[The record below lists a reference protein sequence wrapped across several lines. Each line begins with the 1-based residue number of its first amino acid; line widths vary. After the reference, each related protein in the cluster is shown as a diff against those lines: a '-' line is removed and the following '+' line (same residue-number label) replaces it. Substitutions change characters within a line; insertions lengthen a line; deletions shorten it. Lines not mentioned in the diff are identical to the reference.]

1 MSRRPVGIG
10 LALLLG
16 PVTLAGCAD
25 IPDSGSIERVGVEI
39 ESDNQL
45 IHFAPRGP
53 APGASPTEIVTG
65 FFEAMHAYPPTTEVA
80 EQFLTSNAAS
90 AWDPSRATVVYENVG
105 PTLSSRSTVRFRV
118 VREAILDSRGAYHP
132 LEGDSSYAEHQYM
145 LKREH
150 GEWRI
155 ANPVN
160 AWYVDHEDF
169 GRYYEPV
176 SLYFADP
183 SADALVPY
191 PIYLPLGE
199 QMATSLVQELLDGPP
214 ARNRKSLSSAPSLSV
229 EGSVSIEDGIAEVN
243 LSGQSLG
250 MSVPERKLLCAQMV
264 WTLWQ
269 VPGVEGVRILV
280 DDARWEIPGVPAVQ
294 DLSLWNGYNNPAT
307 LPARDQMFALD
318 AKGRLVQI
326 VDRADPESDT
336 RRRMR
341 ADVVSDSQWGAT
353 AQGIRSFDVGLTLG
367 EVVAVTDDGS
377 VLLGGKLYDS
387 RSSEPTVLYERGFD
401 LSEPVSTPGGEW
413 LVVDRQPSASRL
425 LVVRANGDVDRLR
438 FGPLSDQRIRSLALS
453 PDGTRFAA
461 IAQPLRARGP
471 EQTRIVQGELTFDAK
486 GTSVTG
492 VREIDELTVSGATV
506 RHIWSVGWDDATT
519 LAVLAGTSVGSPA
532 AYAVRIDGSQLTNPW
547 LLSTDIGA
555 PQNLEVSSGSGDRVF
570 VRNERGRLWYAVDR
584 GWRLVD
590 AGPLTAPAF
599 AG

>member
-1 MSRRPVGIG
+1 MTRRPVGIG

-16 PVTLAGCAD
+16 SVTFAGCAD

-39 ESDNQL
+39 ESDNGL

-90 AWDPSRATVVYENVG
+90 AWDPSRATVVYQNVG
-105 PTLSSRSTVRFRV
+105 PFSSGGSTVTLRV
-118 VREAILDSRGAYHP
+118 VREATLDSRGAYEP
-132 LEGDSSYAEHQYM
+132 VERGSAYAEHRYV
-145 LKREH
+145 LRREN

-169 GRYYEPV
+169 DRYYEPV

-199 QMATSLVQELLDGPP
+199 QLATSLVQELLAGPP
-214 ARNRKSLSSAPSLSV
+214 TRGREPLPSASPLSV
-229 EGSVSIEDGIAEVN
+229 EGSVSIEDGIAEVS
-243 LSGQSLG
+243 LSGPPLG
-250 MSVPERKLLCAQMV
+250 MSVTERQLLCAQLV

-269 VPGVEGVRILV
+269 VPGVEGIRILV

-294 DLSLWNGYNNPAT
+294 DLGRWNVYNQAT

-318 AKGRLVQI
+318 AKGRLVEI
-326 VDRADPESDT
+326 VERVDPDT
-336 RRRMR
+336 GRRMR
-341 ADVVSDSQWGAT
+341 AEVVSDSQWGAT
-353 AQGIRSFDVGLTLG
+353 SQGIRSFDVGLKLG
-367 EVVAVTDDGS
+367 EVVAVTSDGG
-377 VLLGGKLYDS
+377 VLLGGRLYDS
-387 RSSEPTVLYERGFD
+387 RGSEPTVLYNRGFD
-401 LSEPVSTPGGEW
+401 LSEPVSTRGGEW
-413 LVVDRQPSASRL
+413 LVVDRQPSESRL
-425 LVVRANGDVDRLR
+425 LVVRANGEVARLS

-471 EQTRIVQGELTFDAK
+471 EQTRIVQGELSFDAK
-486 GTSVTG
+486 GTAVTG
-492 VREIDELTVSGATV
+492 VRQVDELTVSGATV
-506 RHIWSVGWDDATT
+506 RHIWSVGWEDATT

-532 AYAVRIDGSQLTNPW
+532 AYAVRIDGSQLTNEW
-547 LLSTDIGA
+547 LLSPDVGA
-555 PQNLEVSSGSGDRVF
+555 PQTLEVSSGSDGVVF
-570 VRNERGRLWYAVDR
+570 VRNGRGQLWYAVDP
-584 GWRLVD
+584 GWRRVD
-590 AGPLTAPAF
+590 AGSLKAPSF